1 MPFAVEDLL
10 KRIYL
15 FIYLLRGHN
24 DGRGGLVFD
33 TFSGWL
39 ILNLPRV
46 RNGII
51 VVKIECWHKANRAW
65 KTQVWTSIHKHKGVT
80 DDRLL
85 TFSNQNLEEDNRD
98 SSSIKTEPATET
110 EPATDSSSSTDK

>member
-1 MPFAVEDLL
+1 MVHWIPFAVEDLL
-10 KRIYL
+10 KRV
-15 FIYLLRGHN
+15 YLLRGHN

-33 TFSGWL
+33 SFSGWL
-39 ILNLPRV
+39 ILNLLRV
-46 RNGII
+46 RSGII
-51 VVKIECWHKANRAW
+51 VLKMECWHKVNRAW
-65 KTQVWTSIHKHKGVT
+65 KTQGWTSINNHKGVT